1 MMNVNSP
8 RIKTINIR
16 EFDMGILVN
25 IDTSVTFTDIYVL
38 KNDEL
43 YKIKK
48 QTQQEL
54 TKCNT

>member
-1 MMNVNSP
+1 MNVNSP